1 MQGQRVLLQNI
12 DNRWVM
18 FEVKKWASL
27 TTAEQMMLTFGLVTI
42 HNLTLPMGMGLS
54 HCDPGPIPPSL
65 DVSVVS
71 LRFGD
76 FRICDNWLL
85 NHLLFHD
92 RSYLTCIQPSQQAGD
107 RQQQE

>member
-85 NHLLFHD
+85 REF
-92 RSYLTCIQPSQQAGD
+92 R
-107 RQQQE
+107 